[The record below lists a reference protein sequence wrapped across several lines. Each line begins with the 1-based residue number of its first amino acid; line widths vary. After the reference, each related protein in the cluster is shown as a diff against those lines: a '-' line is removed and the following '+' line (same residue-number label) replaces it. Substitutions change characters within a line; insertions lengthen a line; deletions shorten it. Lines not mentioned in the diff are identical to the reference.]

1 MFFGFGRGAGQPGR
15 QYTRV
20 VTTPTK
26 KRPAKRASRLWIAFT
41 QAAFSRSMPGI
52 YSGTDEEL
60 AVFGHGSLRG
70 FKERAVPAGRGS
82 PRDRPRAR
90 RRVRCGLRSESAPRE
105 RARRERERATPT
117 PRRRA

>member
-26 KRPAKRASRLWIAFT
+26 KRPAKRVSRLCIAFT

-60 AVFGHGSLRG
+60 AVFGHGCSDRSASGVSGRGRSGRDGGVREVGRGRAAEADAVRDRNLRG
-70 FKERAVPAGRGS
+70 ENERDKSGN
-82 PRDRPRAR
+82 
-90 RRVRCGLRSESAPRE
+90 
-105 RARRERERATPT
+105 
-117 PRRRA
+117 